1 MKVLPAVLSGL
12 MAVSFGQ
19 VATAQP
25 EQAGATVIHQRGTQN
40 SSQIGGENQSTQVY
54 GSENQTTTQ
63 SGAQPS
69 NDTASQT
76 GAASR
81 GASSDVQEKRANKG
95 KHKGWE
101 KNRHGDG
108 R

>member
-1 MKVLPAVLSGL
+1 
-12 MAVSFGQ
+12 MAVSFSQ
-19 VATAQP
+19 MLAAQP

-40 SSQIGGENQSTQVY
+40 SSQIGTDNQSTQVY
-54 GSENQTTTQ
+54 GNENQTTTQ
-63 SGAQPS
+63 NGAQPS
-69 NDTASQT
+69 NDTASQARAAT
-76 GAASR
+76 G
-81 GASSDVQEKRANKG
+81 GVSSDAQEKRGNKG